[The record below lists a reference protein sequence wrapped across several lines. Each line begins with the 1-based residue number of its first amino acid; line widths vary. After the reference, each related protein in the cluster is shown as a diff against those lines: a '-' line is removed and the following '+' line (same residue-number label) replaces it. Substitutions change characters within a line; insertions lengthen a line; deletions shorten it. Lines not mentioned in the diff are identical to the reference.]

1 MPLSSSAR
9 EKKVV
14 AFDLQ
19 LLPGTNEHVIPE
31 CDQWAQ
37 VTHGGWKMGVKR

>member
-31 CDQWAQ
+31 CDQWVQ
-37 VTHGGWKMGVKR
+37 VTLGGVEDGS